1 MHLMR
6 WRQLF
11 LRSFGLSPISF
22 KSVGHVLLSWASWKV
37 HLVVGIQIWGML
49 AMSERIFLLGHSS
62 TYFLLTGPY
71 ARPLLFTGN
80 LLGRFIVLE
89 QAHGPTYYYG
99 PLPPHLIWTTFFFG
113 NKIGICQLYWGCIY
127 IFIYKV
133 GSRDRA
139 IQGGH
144 GPSRILFLK
153 LKVYLFYDIFRIWAN
168 ENYF

>member
-1 MHLMR
+1 MVTVHLMR
-6 WRQLF
+6 WQQLF
-11 LRSFGLSPISF
+11 LRSFGLSPLSF
-22 KSVGHVLLSWASWKV
+22 KSVGHV
-37 HLVVGIQIWGML
+37 
-49 AMSERIFLLGHSS
+49 FLS

-80 LLGRFIVLE
+80 LLGRFIVLG

-99 PLPPHLIWTTFFFG
+99 PLPPHLIWTTFYFG